1 MAQQDKGRT
10 RDVDNIVGGYQNK
23 LVINVRTVPNGYTLD
38 IEKGEKKQGFMYFNP
53 KKLLDGFMYHVGFE
67 ELGEVSEEFRAE
79 VMKAAIAWQDNGK
92 LVKLNLKYEAKI
104 KELKTRIATHEKQ
117 LCKKKAKEDADDEPK
132 KHRGKG
138 KPKEKVEKL
147 IASNTVL

>member
-1 MAQQDKGRT
+1 M
-10 RDVDNIVGGYQNK
+10 GGYQDK

-79 VMKAAIAWQDNGK
+79 VMKAAIAWQNNGK

-104 KELKTRIATHEKQ
+104 KELKTRIATLEKQ
-117 LCKKKAKEDADDEPK
+117 LGKKKSQG
-132 KHRGKG
+132 RC
-138 KPKEKVEKL
+138 
-147 IASNTVL
+147 

>member
-10 RDVDNIVGGYQNK
+10 RDVDNIVGGYQDK

-53 KKLLDGFMYHVGFE
+53 KKLLDGFIYHVGFE

-104 KELKTRIATHEKQ
+104 KELKTRIATLEKQ
-117 LCKKKAKEDADDEPK
+117 LGKKKAKEDTDDEPK

>member
-1 MAQQDKGRT
+1 M
-10 RDVDNIVGGYQNK
+10 K
-23 LVINVRTVPNGYTLD
+23 LPLAGTKQEKD
-38 IEKGEKKQGFMYFNP
+38 IS
-53 KKLLDGFMYHVGFE
+53 DI
-67 ELGEVSEEFRAE
+67 FRL

-104 KELKTRIATHEKQ
+104 KELKTRIATPEKQ
-117 LCKKKAKEDADDEPK
+117 LGKKKAKEDADDEPK

>member
-10 RDVDNIVGGYQNK
+10 RDVDNIVGGYQDK

-53 KKLLDGFMYHVGFE
+53 KKLLDGFIYHVGFE

-104 KELKTRIATHEKQ
+104 NI
-117 LCKKKAKEDADDEPK
+117 
-132 KHRGKG
+132 
-138 KPKEKVEKL
+138 VENL
-147 IASNTVL
+147 SLRD

>member
-10 RDVDNIVGGYQNK
+10 RDIDNIVGGYQDK

-38 IEKGEKKQGFMYFNP
+38 IEKGEKKQ
-53 KKLLDGFMYHVGFE
+53 GFMYHVGFE

-104 KELKTRIATHEKQ
+104 KELKTRIATLEKQ
-117 LCKKKAKEDADDEPK
+117 LGKKKAKEDADDEPK

>member
-1 MAQQDKGRT
+1 MAQQDKK
-10 RDVDNIVGGYQNK
+10 DK

-53 KKLLDGFMYHVGFE
+53 KKLLDGFMYHVGFK

-79 VMKAAIAWQDNGK
+79 VMKAAIAWQDNRK

-104 KELKTRIATHEKQ
+104 KELKTRIATLEKQ
-117 LCKKKAKEDADDEPK
+117 LGKKKAKEDADDEPK
-132 KHRGKG
+132 RGKG